1 MPFDLVWLAVPAY
14 LLVQAVAIS
23 RTSGGMRV
31 AAALPLAVMVPM
43 FVYTA
48 VAFAQASN
56 LWPLGLLFL
65 SPLAL
70 VYVTVIWLVG
80 RKSGDRVTT

>member
-14 LLVQAVAIS
+14 LVVQVVAIT
-23 RTSGGMRV
+23 RTAGGMRL
-31 AAALPLAVMVPM
+31 AAALPLVVMLPL

-48 VAFAQASN
+48 VAFAQESN

-65 SPLAL
+65 SPAAL

-80 RKSGDRVTT
+80 RESGDRVAT